1 MYMYRLFLRI
11 SIFIRFTT
19 VLHYRLTDKTILIL
33 ISISKYL
40 LCIFFDLCIFFSLT
54 FGKRPKDLPTVPRA
68 SIIKITACEGTKL
81 SVLFRLR
88 TKFIRYAKNIGQ
100 FNFGQKIHLVRS
112 LMRHCYLD

>member
-1 MYMYRLFLRI
+1 MYFLR
-11 SIFIRFTT
+11 FFT
-19 VLHYRLTDKTILIL
+19 RRN
-33 ISISKYL
+33 
-40 LCIFFDLCIFFSLT
+40 FSLT

-68 SIIKITACEGTKL
+68 SIIKTTACEGTKL